1 MNGYYNWMETETFFV
16 DAATDKQV
24 LKKMSTSLVRYSL
37 V

>member
-1 MNGYYNWMETETFFV
+1 METETFFV
-16 DAATDKQV
+16 DAATDKRV